1 MNRRNPHLHNSVIPP
16 TSQLVVR
23 SRCDP
28 EDVLVLSR
36 LGFPAIGRHRL
47 FVTAIGIDALGS
59 GVWMPLSVLYF
70 VRVTHLS
77 LVQVG
82 VALSVAAA
90 LSFPLALVIGSLV
103 DRYDAK
109 RVLQGGNVL
118 QAIGFAAYPLAH
130 SVLAVTLVVAIAAL
144 GRTAFWGSYSPMVA
158 AVSEAG
164 EREKWFGFLGALR
177 NSGFAVGG
185 LLAAA
190 AITIGT
196 HEAFHAVVLLNA
208 ASYVLAFVLMV
219 RVEVHGVHR
228 DGVRQRQG
236 GGWSEVARDPGYRWL
251 VGANFGYAMGCLAL
265 NVVMPV
271 YIVQML
277 GLPGW
282 VSGAVYVI
290 NTVLI
295 GVGQGL
301 IVRQMTGS
309 VRWRI
314 VVLAAGLMIVAF
326 LLLYARRRPA
336 PRRRRSRWCWGR
348 RWSTR
353 SARWPADRCSRPS
366 PPSHPRP
373 TCGAAT
379 SRSTSSPGTP
389 RPPSRRCSTSPCSDH
404 GTRSRPGR
412 SCPRWRSSARPAA
425 SRCGG

>member
-1 MNRRNPHLHNSVIPP
+1 M
-16 TSQLVVR
+16 
-23 SRCDP
+23 
-28 EDVLVLSR
+28 LSR

-70 VRVTHLS
+70 IRVTELNF
-77 LVQVG
+77 VKVG
-82 VALSVAAA
+82 VALSIAAA

-118 QAIGFAAYPLAH
+118 QAIGFAFYPLAH
-130 SVLAVTLVVAIAAL
+130 SVPEVTLVVAVAAL

-164 EREKWFGFLGALR
+164 EREKWFGFLGSLR

-185 LLAAA
+185 LMAAG

-196 HEAFHAVVLLNA
+196 PNAFHAVVVLNA

-236 GGWSEVARDPGYRWL
+236 GGWADVARDPGYRWL

-265 NVVMPV
+265 NVLMPV
-271 YIVQML
+271 YIVEEL
-277 GLPGW
+277 GLDGW

-301 IVRQMTGS
+301 IVRRMTGS

-326 LLLYARRRPA
+326 LLLYAAGELTTKTAAITVVLVAAVVYTLGEMAGGPVLA
-336 PRRRRSRWCWGR
+336 
-348 RWSTR
+348 
-353 SARWPADRCSRPS
+353 ALAAES
-366 PPSHPRP
+366 PPAHLR
-373 TCGAAT
+373 
-379 SRSTSSPGTP
+379 
-389 RPPSRRCSTSPCSDH
+389 
-404 GTRSRPGR
+404 GR
-412 SCPRWRSSARPAA
+412 YLAVYQLSWNAA
-425 SRCGG
+425 SAVAPVLYLSLLHHGHLRTWSVLSGLALAGAVCCLPMRRLMPLAAQRVTNSVRVPSDA

>member
-1 MNRRNPHLHNSVIPP
+1 
-16 TSQLVVR
+16 
-23 SRCDP
+23 
-28 EDVLVLSR
+28 VLSR
-36 LGFPAIGRHRL
+36 LGFPAIGQHRL

-70 VRVTHLS
+70 VRVPNLS
-77 LVQVG
+77 LLHVG
-82 VALSVAAA
+82 VALSVAAG

-109 RVLQGGNVL
+109 RVLQGGNLL
-118 QAIGFAAYPLAH
+118 QAVGFAAYPLVH
-130 SVLAVTLVVAIAAL
+130 SLLDVTLVVAIAAL

-158 AVSEAG
+158 AVSETG

-190 AITIGT
+190 AITVGT
-196 HEAFHAVVLLNA
+196 DEVFHAVVLLNA
-208 ASYVLAFVLMV
+208 ASYVLAFVLML
-219 RVEVHGVHR
+219 RVEVHGVRR
-228 DGVRQRQG
+228 DAARQRQG
-236 GGWSEVARDPGYRWL
+236 GGWSEVAHDPGYRWL

-271 YIVQML
+271 YIVHRL

-282 VSGAVYVI
+282 VSGAVYVV

-314 VVLAAGLMIVAF
+314 VVRAAGLMIVAF
-326 LLLYARRRPA
+326 MLLYLA
-336 PRRRRSRWCWGR
+336 G
-348 RWSTR
+348 
-353 SARWPADRCSRPS
+353 DL
-366 PPSHPRP
+366 PPDAAIAVVL
-373 TCGAAT
+373 GAAVVYT
-379 SRSTSSPGTP
+379 LGEMAGGPVLAALAAES
-389 RPPSRRCSTSPCSDH
+389 
-404 GTRSRPGR
+404 
-412 SCPRWRSSARPAA
+412 PAA
-425 SRCGG
+425 HLRGRYLAVYQLSWNAASAVAPVLYLSLLGHGNAAAWGVLSALALFGAACCLPMRRLMPLANEHVTNTVRVATEA

>member
-1 MNRRNPHLHNSVIPP
+1 M
-16 TSQLVVR
+16 
-23 SRCDP
+23 
-28 EDVLVLSR
+28 LSR

-70 VRVTHLS
+70 VKVTDLT
-77 LVQVG
+77 LVHVG
-82 VALSVAAA
+82 VALSIAAA

-118 QAIGFAAYPLAH
+118 QAIGFAAYPLAD
-130 SVLAVTLVVAIAAL
+130 SLTTVTLVVGIAAL

-185 LLAAA
+185 LMAAA
-190 AITIGT
+190 AITIGPP
-196 HEAFHAVVLLNA
+196 EAFHAVVVLNA

-219 RVEVHGVHR
+219 RVEVHGVH
-228 DGVRQRQG
+228 DGVRQRQS
-236 GGWSEVARDPGYRWL
+236 GGWAEVARDPGYRWL

-271 YIVQML
+271 YIVEVL
-277 GLPGW
+277 VLPGW

-314 VVLAAGLMIVAF
+314 VVLAAGLMIAAF
-326 LLLYARRRPA
+326 LLLYTAGELHRNVAIAVVLGAAVVYTLGEMAGGPVLA
-336 PRRRRSRWCWGR
+336 
-348 RWSTR
+348 
-353 SARWPADRCSRPS
+353 ALAAES
-366 PPSHPRP
+366 PPVHLR
-373 TCGAAT
+373 
-379 SRSTSSPGTP
+379 
-389 RPPSRRCSTSPCSDH
+389 
-404 GTRSRPGR
+404 GR
-412 SCPRWRSSARPAA
+412 YLAVYQLSWNAA
-425 SRCGG
+425 SALAPVLYLSLLHQGHLEPWAVLSGLALFGAVCCLPLRRLMPLAAEHVTNSVRVPTEA

>member
-1 MNRRNPHLHNSVIPP
+1 M
-16 TSQLVVR
+16 
-23 SRCDP
+23 
-28 EDVLVLSR
+28 LVLSR

-70 VRVTHLS
+70 IRVTDLN
-77 LVQVG
+77 LVHVG
-82 VALSVAAA
+82 VALSAAAA

-103 DRYDAK
+103 DRFDAK

-196 HEAFHAVVLLNA
+196 DNAFHAVVLLNA

-219 RVEVHGVHR
+219 RVEVHGVRR

-271 YIVQML
+271 YIVHML

-314 VVLAAGLMIVAF
+314 VVLAAGLMIAAF
-326 LLLYARRRPA
+326 VLLYVAGDLSSGVAIAVVLGAAVVYTLGEMAGGPVLA
-336 PRRRRSRWCWGR
+336 
-348 RWSTR
+348 
-353 SARWPADRCSRPS
+353 ALAAES
-366 PPSHPRP
+366 PPAHLRGRYLAVYQLSWNAASAVAPVLYLSLLRQGSAAAWAVLSALALF
-373 TCGAAT
+373 GAACCL
-379 SRSTSSPGTP
+379 PL
-389 RPPSRRCSTSPCSDH
+389 RRLMPL
-404 GTRSRPGR
+404 
-412 SCPRWRSSARPAA
+412 AA
-425 SRCGG
+425 EHVTNTVRVPTEA

>member
-1 MNRRNPHLHNSVIPP
+1 M
-16 TSQLVVR
+16 
-23 SRCDP
+23 
-28 EDVLVLSR
+28 LSR

-70 VRVTHLS
+70 VRVTELS
-77 LVQVG
+77 LVHVG
-82 VALSVAAA
+82 VALSIAAA

-118 QAIGFAAYPLAH
+118 QAVGFAAYPLAD
-130 SVLAVTLVVAIAAL
+130 SIPTVTLVVAIAAL

-185 LLAAA
+185 LMAAA
-190 AITIGT
+190 AIQIGT
-196 HEAFHAVVLLNA
+196 PEAFHAVVMLNA

-271 YIVQML
+271 YIVHTL
-277 GLPGW
+277 HLSGW

-314 VVLAAGLMIVAF
+314 VVLALGLMIAAF
-326 LLLYARRRPA
+326 LLLYVAGEPNSGVA
-336 PRRRRSRWCWGR
+336 IAVVLGAAVVYTLGEMAGGPVL
-348 RWSTR
+348 
-353 SARWPADRCSRPS
+353 AALAAES
-366 PPSHPRP
+366 PPAHLRGRYLAVYQLSWNAASAVAPVLYLSLLNRGGLAAWEVLSGLALF
-373 TCGAAT
+373 GAACCL
-379 SRSTSSPGTP
+379 PL
-389 RPPSRRCSTSPCSDH
+389 RRLMPL
-404 GTRSRPGR
+404 
-412 SCPRWRSSARPAA
+412 AA
-425 SRCGG
+425 EHVTNSVRMPTEA

>member
-1 MNRRNPHLHNSVIPP
+1 M
-16 TSQLVVR
+16 
-23 SRCDP
+23 
-28 EDVLVLSR
+28 LSR

-70 VRVTHLS
+70 IRVTDLS
-77 LVQVG
+77 LVHVG

-118 QAIGFAAYPLAH
+118 QAVGFAAYPLAH
-130 SVLAVTLVVAIAAL
+130 SVLEVTLVVAIAAL

-185 LLAAA
+185 LMAAA

-196 HEAFHAVVLLNA
+196 DEAFHAVVLLNA

-236 GGWSEVARDPGYRWL
+236 GGWSEVAHDPGYRWL

-271 YIVQML
+271 YIVEML
-277 GLPGW
+277 GLHGW

-314 VVLAAGLMIVAF
+314 VVLAAGLMIAAF
-326 LLLYARRRPA
+326 LLLYVAGELTTA
-336 PRRRRSRWCWGR
+336 ASRSRWCWGQ

-389 RPPSRRCSTSPCSDH
+389 RPPSRRCSTSPCS
-404 GTRSRPGR
+404 TRVTSRPGR
-412 SCPRWRSSARPAA
+412 CCPGWRSSARSAA

>member
-1 MNRRNPHLHNSVIPP
+1 MR
-16 TSQLVVR
+16 
-23 SRCDP
+23 
-28 EDVLVLSR
+28 VLSR

-70 VRVTHLS
+70 IRVTDLS

-82 VALSVAAA
+82 VALSIAAT
-90 LSFPLALVIGSLV
+90 LSFPLALVIGAVV
-103 DRYDAK
+103 DRYGAK
-109 RVLQGGNVL
+109 GVLQFGNVL
-118 QAIGFAAYPLAH
+118 QAIGFVAYPAAH
-130 SVLAVTLVVAIAAL
+130 SVVAVTLVVAIAAM

-177 NSGFAVGG
+177 NCGFAVGG
-185 LLAAA
+185 LMAAA

-196 HEAFHAVVLLNA
+196 HDAFHAVVLLNA
-208 ASYVLAFVLMV
+208 ASYVLAFVLML

-228 DGVRQRQG
+228 DGVLQRQG
-236 GGWSEVARDPGYRWL
+236 GGWSQVARDPGYRWL

-277 GLPGW
+277 DLPGW
-282 VSGAVYVI
+282 VSGSVYVI

-314 VVLAAGLMIVAF
+314 VVLAAGLMIVSF
-326 LLLYARRRPA
+326 LLLYAAGELSMGLAIAVVLMAAVVYTLGEMAGGPVLA
-336 PRRRRSRWCWGR
+336 
-348 RWSTR
+348 
-353 SARWPADRCSRPS
+353 ALAAES
-366 PPSHPRP
+366 PPPHLRGRYLAVYQLSWNAASAVAPVLYLWLLHQGHLPAWAVLSALALF
-373 TCGAAT
+373 GAACCL
-379 SRSTSSPGTP
+379 PL
-389 RPPSRRCSTSPCSDH
+389 RRLMPL
-404 GTRSRPGR
+404 
-412 SCPRWRSSARPAA
+412 AA
-425 SRCGG
+425 QHVTNTVRVPTEA

>member
-1 MNRRNPHLHNSVIPP
+1 M
-16 TSQLVVR
+16 
-23 SRCDP
+23 
-28 EDVLVLSR
+28 LSR

-70 VRVTHLS
+70 VRVPNLS
-77 LVQVG
+77 LLHVG
-82 VALSVAAA
+82 VALSIAAA

-130 SVLAVTLVVAIAAL
+130 SVLEVTLVVGIAAL

-190 AITIGT
+190 AITIGSP
-196 HEAFHAVVLLNA
+196 EAFHAVVMLNA

-219 RVEVHGVHR
+219 RVEVHGVH
-228 DGVRQRQG
+228 DGVRQRQS
-236 GGWSEVARDPGYRWL
+236 GGWAEVARDPGYRWL

-271 YIVQML
+271 YIVETL
-277 GLPGW
+277 GLAGW

-314 VVLAAGLMIVAF
+314 VVLAAALMIAAF
-326 LLLYARRRPA
+326 LLLYAAGELPHTPGERALERNVAIAVVLGAAVVYTLGEMAGGPVLA
-336 PRRRRSRWCWGR
+336 
-348 RWSTR
+348 
-353 SARWPADRCSRPS
+353 ALAAES
-366 PPSHPRP
+366 PPVHLR
-373 TCGAAT
+373 
-379 SRSTSSPGTP
+379 
-389 RPPSRRCSTSPCSDH
+389 
-404 GTRSRPGR
+404 GR
-412 SCPRWRSSARPAA
+412 YLAVYQLSWNAA
-425 SRCGG
+425 SALAPVLYLSLLHLGHLEPWAVLSGLALFGAVCCLPLRRLMPLAAEHVTNTVRVPTEA

>member
-1 MNRRNPHLHNSVIPP
+1 M
-16 TSQLVVR
+16 
-23 SRCDP
+23 
-28 EDVLVLSR
+28 LSR

-70 VRVTHLS
+70 VRVTDLS
-77 LVQVG
+77 LVYVG
-82 VALSVAAA
+82 VALSIAAA

-130 SVLAVTLVVAIAAL
+130 SVPMVTLVVGIAAL

-185 LLAAA
+185 LMAAA
-190 AITIGT
+190 AIQIGT
-196 HEAFHAVVLLNA
+196 PEAFHAVVVLNS

-219 RVEVHGVHR
+219 RVEVHGVH

-236 GGWSEVARDPGYRWL
+236 GGWSEVAHDPGYRWL

-271 YIVQML
+271 YIVETL
-277 GLPGW
+277 HLSGW

-314 VVLAAGLMIVAF
+314 VVLAAGLMIAAF
-326 LLLYARRRPA
+326 LLLYVA
-336 PRRRRSRWCWGR
+336 GR
-348 RWSTR
+348 LDSQGLAIAVVLGAAVVYTLGEM
-353 SARWPADRCSRPS
+353 AGGPVLAALAAES
-366 PPSHPRP
+366 PPVHLR
-373 TCGAAT
+373 
-379 SRSTSSPGTP
+379 
-389 RPPSRRCSTSPCSDH
+389 
-404 GTRSRPGR
+404 GR
-412 SCPRWRSSARPAA
+412 YLAVYQLSWNAA
-425 SRCGG
+425 SALAPVLYLSLLHQGHLEPWAVLSGLALFGAVCCLPLRRLMPLAAQHVTNSVWGPTEA

>member
-1 MNRRNPHLHNSVIPP
+1 MR
-16 TSQLVVR
+16 
-23 SRCDP
+23 
-28 EDVLVLSR
+28 VLSR

-70 VRVTHLS
+70 IRVTDLS
-77 LVQVG
+77 LVHVG
-82 VALSVAAA
+82 AALSIAAT
-90 LSFPLALVIGSLV
+90 LSFPLALVIGAVV
-103 DRYDAK
+103 DRYGAK
-109 RVLQGGNVL
+109 GVLQAGNVL

-130 SVLAVTLVVAIAAL
+130 SVVTVTLVVAIAAM

-158 AVSEAG
+158 AVSETG

-177 NSGFAVGG
+177 NCGFAVGG
-185 LLAAA
+185 LMAAA

-196 HEAFHAVVLLNA
+196 DSAFHAVALLNA

-228 DGVRQRQG
+228 DGMLQRQG
-236 GGWSEVARDPGYRWL
+236 GGWSEVVRDPGYRWL

-277 GLPGW
+277 HLPGW
-282 VSGAVYVI
+282 VSGSVYVI

-309 VRWRI
+309 ARWRI
-314 VVLAAGLMIVAF
+314 VVLAAGLMITAF
-326 LLLYARRRPA
+326 LMMYGAGELTMNLAIAVVMLAAVVYTLGEMAGGPVLA
-336 PRRRRSRWCWGR
+336 
-348 RWSTR
+348 
-353 SARWPADRCSRPS
+353 ALAAES
-366 PPSHPRP
+366 PPPHLRGRYLAVYQLSWNAASAVAPVLYLWLLHQGHLPAWAVLS
-373 TCGAAT
+373 TLALFGAACCFPLRRLMPLAAQHVT
-379 SRSTSSPGTP
+379 NAVQV
-389 RPPSRRCSTSPCSDH
+389 PSE
-404 GTRSRPGR
+404 
-412 SCPRWRSSARPAA
+412 A
-425 SRCGG
+425 

>member
-1 MNRRNPHLHNSVIPP
+1 
-16 TSQLVVR
+16 
-23 SRCDP
+23 
-28 EDVLVLSR
+28 VLVLSR

-70 VRVTHLS
+70 VRVTDLT
-77 LVQVG
+77 LVHVG
-82 VALSVAAA
+82 VALSIAAA

-118 QAIGFAAYPLAH
+118 QAIGFAAYPLAN
-130 SVLAVTLVVAIAAL
+130 SLLEVTLVVGIAAL

-185 LLAAA
+185 LMAAA
-190 AITIGT
+190 AIQIGT
-196 HEAFHAVVLLNA
+196 PEAFHAVVMLNA

-219 RVEVHGVHR
+219 RVEVHGVH

-236 GGWSEVARDPGYRWL
+236 GGWAEVAHDPGYRWL

-271 YIVQML
+271 YIVETL
-277 GLPGW
+277 HLDGW

-290 NTVLI
+290 NTVMI

-314 VVLAAGLMIVAF
+314 VVLAAGLMIAAF
-326 LLLYARRRPA
+326 LLLYTAGALDPNVA
-336 PRRRRSRWCWGR
+336 IAVVLGAAVVYTLGEMAGGPVL
-348 RWSTR
+348 
-353 SARWPADRCSRPS
+353 AALAAES
-366 PPSHPRP
+366 PPVHLR
-373 TCGAAT
+373 
-379 SRSTSSPGTP
+379 
-389 RPPSRRCSTSPCSDH
+389 
-404 GTRSRPGR
+404 GR
-412 SCPRWRSSARPAA
+412 YLAVYQLSWNAA
-425 SRCGG
+425 SAVAPVLYLSLLHTGHLDLEPWAVLSGLALFGAVCCLPLRRLMPLAAEHVTNSVRVPTEA